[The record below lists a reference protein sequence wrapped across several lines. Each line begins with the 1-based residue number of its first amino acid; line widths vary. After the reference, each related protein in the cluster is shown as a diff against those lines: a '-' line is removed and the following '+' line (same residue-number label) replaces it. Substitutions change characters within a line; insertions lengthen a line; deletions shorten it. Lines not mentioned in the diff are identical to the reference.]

1 MSFEAIQRLT
11 ELTGQLDAVRHVS
24 AKLLKNDPGG
34 AADELVTV
42 LEEVSKTF
50 LGFETVLV
58 RYLSLRFTPS
68 TRDQDQ
74 AELIKLEGPQVRQMA
89 GEFRAHCKRIG
100 VLYRSGLQ
108 DWFEA
113 APISSMERSE
123 LDRLFIDLE
132 ESDSNVIV
140 PAVDEL
146 ADWLMKR
153 WRRRQNWWATVGSRM
168 RASEFSRLV
177 GRWHRCA
184 TRWVAL
190 SGSSATSRSSSRL
203 RPSLTWRSSPSPLP
217 PISG

>member
-1 MSFEAIQRLT
+1 MSFEAIHRLT

-146 ADWLMKR
+146 ADWLMKEVEATSELVGHGR
-153 WRRRQNWWATVGSRM
+153 FKDAGKRVLEARREVAPLRHTMG
-168 RASEFSRLV
+168 RLV
-177 GRWHRCA
+177 GEFRDLEIQFTA
-184 TRWVAL
+184 
-190 SGSSATSRSSSRL
+190 
-203 RPSLTWRSSPSPLP
+203 
-217 PISG
+217 